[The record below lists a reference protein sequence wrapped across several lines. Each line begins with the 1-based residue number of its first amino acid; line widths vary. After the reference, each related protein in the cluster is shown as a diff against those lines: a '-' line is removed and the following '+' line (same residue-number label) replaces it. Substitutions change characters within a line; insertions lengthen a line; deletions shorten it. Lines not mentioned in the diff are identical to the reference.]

1 MPSPAI
7 PQPHWTNFWRRA
19 AKVLR
24 GAPGWLL
31 LAPLALYA
39 QGNLPRWIFAGPGQG
54 FTIISVLALAF
65 YGGTAGLTWLG
76 LCWLDPLLCRKAV
89 HSLAARMALG
99 VLLLASGMGLLAW
112 LVYLRLFPL
121 LVGRAVNPLGLYEI
135 IYKSAMVAVLVYG
148 WMLFARTTQGARAQ
162 ASGVQEE
169 TDALATALHRTELA
183 LLEAQIEPHFLFNTL
198 ALIKRQYR
206 VDAVAAAKVMHA
218 LLHYLE
224 QAGPALREA
233 NWCLRQELDLV
244 SHYLDILA
252 YRFGPRLRYSI
263 NLPPECEA
271 ARIPAL
277 VLATL
282 VENAVRHGLTP
293 KAEGGSVLIEV
304 RLTEVRLAEVRLTEL
319 DGNGPPAQRGA
330 QTHGQNLGQN
340 HAQNRGQNRWQVQVS
355 VTDDGVGLRQGSGS
369 GLGLSTVRARLQG
382 VFGAAANLLVQPQQP
397 SGVCASVVFPYRS
410 GD

>member
-7 PQPHWTNFWRRA
+7 PQPHWTNFWPRA

-65 YGGTAGLTWLG
+65 YGGTASLTWLG
-76 LCWLDPLLCRKAV
+76 LCWLDPLLCRKAL
-89 HSLAARMALG
+89 HALAARMALG
-99 VLLLASGMGLLAW
+99 VLLLAAGMGLLTW
-112 LVYLRLFPL
+112 LVYLYLFPL
-121 LVGRAVNPLGLYEI
+121 LVGRAVNPPGLYEV
-135 IYKSAMVAVLVYG
+135 IYKAAMVAVLVYG

-244 SHYLDILA
+244 SHYLDILT

-263 NLPPECEA
+263 TLPPECEA

-304 RLTEVRLAEVRLTEL
+304 RLTEL
-319 DGNGPPAQRGA
+319 DDNEPHAQSSEQNPKQNRA
-330 QTHGQNLGQN
+330 QTRRL
-340 HAQNRGQNRWQVQVS
+340 VQVS

-382 VFGAAANLLVQPQQP
+382 AFGAAASLLVQPQQP